1 MIRQIKYK
9 TVTWIDMESPS
20 RTELDEI
27 IKNYDIH
34 PLVAHELVNPSQRS
48 KVDPYDEYLYL
59 ILHFPS
65 SQFFSAGE
73 NRKETYEVDFV
84 LGKHF
89 LLTVH
94 YEPIQELEEFAK
106 VFESNSALNKKKNEL
121 HAGLVFFYLIQQ
133 LYQSLEPGLDSLNHS
148 LKRAEKK
155 IFTGH
160 ESEMV
165 EAISNIN
172 RQLLD
177 FKWAMKY
184 HKEVLTSLEIAGK
197 DFYGDKFGYYLR
209 AIMGEYEKVWNYLE
223 SHRETFNELRQTNE
237 SMLSIK
243 TNNTMKAITV
253 IAMFFLP
260 ATLIGTIFGMSGTD
274 TNMLVIKGPLGFY
287 IAVAMMVL
295 AAVITFI
302 VAKFKKWL

>member
-1 MIRQIKYK
+1 
-9 TVTWIDMESPS
+9 MESPS
-20 RTELDEI
+20 RSELDEVV
-27 IKNYDIH
+27 KNYDVH
-34 PLVAHELVNPSQRS
+34 PLVVHELVIPSQRS
-48 KVDPYDEYLYL
+48 KVDPYDDFMYL

-65 SQFFSAGE
+65 SHFFGNGE

-84 LGKHF
+84 LGKNF
-89 LLTVH
+89 LITVH

-148 LKRAEKK
+148 LKRVEQK

-160 ESEMV
+160 EAEMV
-165 EAISNIN
+165 ETISNIN

-177 FKWAMKY
+177 FKWALKY
-184 HKEVLTSLEIAGK
+184 HREVLSSLDIAGR
-197 DFYGDKFGYYLR
+197 DFFGEKFGYYLR
-209 AIMGEYEKVWNYLE
+209 AIIGEYEKTWNYLE

-243 TNNTMKAITV
+243 TNNIMKAIAI
-253 IAMFFLP
+253 IAMVFLP
-260 ATLIGTIFGMSGTD
+260 STLIGTIFGMSGLD
-274 TNMLVIKGPLGFY
+274 SNMPIIKSPYGFY
-287 IAVAMMVL
+287 IAVTLMAL
-295 AAVITFI
+295 AAFSTFI
-302 VAKFKKWL
+302 WIKFKKWL